1 MNGTL
6 GIINHIAVPRSHSPR
21 PAWLSSEGP
30 HLPGSRG
37 AMGGGRTRAFAEK
50 GSRVILPPG
59 GAPPPPLDGPSI
71 IVAYPLLAN
80 SRLGCSPNLGWY
92 ALYHTTSCQSR
103 RNTNQGLDKK
113 SGGLPASPPAARFG
127 RAPALIGPGA
137 QGPQLFPR
145 SGKRWRIAAGEFP
158 TLSAFIIARSK
169 RGLNICLILCTLYLR
184 S

>member
-1 MNGTL
+1 VDDTRE
-6 GIINHIAVPRSHSPR
+6 IINHIAVPRSHPPR
-21 PAWLSSEGP
+21 PPWLLSEEL

-37 AMGGGRTRAFAEK
+37 AMGWGRTRAFAQK
-50 GSRVILPPG
+50 GSRAILPPG
-59 GAPPPPLDGPSI
+59 GAPPPPVDGPSI

-127 RAPALIGPGA
+127 RAHALIGPGA
-137 QGPQLFPR
+137 QRPQLFPR

-158 TLSAFIIARSK
+158 PLSAFIIAPSK
-169 RGLNICLILCTLYLR
+169 KRTNICLILCALYLR